1 MSRSSSAIECRFQS
15 ARISSY
21 SSAAKSRRSSS
32 TTASWCIG
40 ASFVAVEIAG
50 VRDAKLRR
58 DVTLEEREELGRGAL
73 VAHAPGELGCV
84 VGGGRGLQLALQD
97 PERVQRHQGA
107 ELEPMV
113 VHQGKHLALEELA
126 HRL

>member
-40 ASFVAVEIAG
+40 ASLVAIEIAG
-50 VRDAKLRR
+50 VGDTELRR
-58 DVTLEEREELGRGAL
+58 DVALEQRQELGRRAL
-73 VAHAPGELGCV
+73 VAYPPGELGGL
-84 VGGGRGLQLALQD
+84 VGGRRCLELALKD
-97 PERVQRHQGA
+97 PERVQ
-107 ELEPMV
+107 
-113 VHQGKHLALEELA
+113 
-126 HRL
+126 